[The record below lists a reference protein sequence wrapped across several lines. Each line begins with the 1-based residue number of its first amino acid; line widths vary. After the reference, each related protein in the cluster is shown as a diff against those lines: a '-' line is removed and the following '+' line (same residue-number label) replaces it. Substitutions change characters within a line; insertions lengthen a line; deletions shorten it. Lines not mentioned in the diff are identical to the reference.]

1 MLMDELAGVA
11 STLDGVRVWRV
22 HSYEFMQ
29 DVHRR
34 LAGARVEE
42 ARNPPPF
49 LPRCS
54 NLLAQIGFDTAG
66 MIHPVSQPASQPG
79 TSPRK
84 IGKTLGIL

>member
-54 NLLAQIGFDTAG
+54 SLLA
-66 MIHPVSQPASQPG
+66 
-79 TSPRK
+79 
-84 IGKTLGIL
+84 